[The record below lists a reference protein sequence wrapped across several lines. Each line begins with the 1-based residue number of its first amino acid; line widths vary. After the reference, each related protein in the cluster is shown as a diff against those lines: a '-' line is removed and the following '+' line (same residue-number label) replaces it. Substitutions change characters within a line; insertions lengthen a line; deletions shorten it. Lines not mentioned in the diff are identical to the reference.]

1 MKQLRRPLTIA
12 ALSALAFLGVQ
23 ATPASAAEGDP
34 VVSRGITIP
43 TFYNP
48 PTTLPSAN
56 GTLIRSEPLKLGL
69 RLPGLNGPLPGTAT
83 RLMYKS
89 TDSNGQPVAVT
100 GAYIE
105 PSARWT
111 GSGPR
116 PLVVL
121 APGTL
126 GQGDQ
131 CAASLALENPLALNL
146 TEGTVS
152 VGYENLAT
160 YRLLAK
166 GIAVA
171 VTDYVGLGATDRLHT
186 YVNRVDGGHAVL
198 DAVRATRALAGT
210 SVTAS
215 SPVGLYGYS
224 QGGGATAS
232 AAELQPTYA
241 PEITLAGAYSGA
253 PPADLV
259 KVLPGIDGSALAAA
273 AGWTVNGLAQSVP
286 ALQPI
291 IDTYINDVGRAALA
305 DVATRCVGDGI
316 FAHGFT
322 KTKSWTKQGISLGD
336 VIAREPVVKAAVD
349 AQRLGRLKPATPV
362 RVATGVADDTVP
374 HRQARQLAV
383 DWCARGANVTYEP
396 IFLPNLG
403 DKIVL
408 TNHFL
413 PLIEDQG
420 SAISWLTDRLA
431 GKRVVSNCWRVPLML

>member
-1 MKQLRRPLTIA
+1 MKQLRSSLVIA
-12 ALSALAFLGVQ
+12 ALSALTLLGL
-23 ATPASAAEGDP
+23 PASASAADDVP

-48 PTTLPSAN
+48 PSTLPSTN
-56 GTLIRSEPLKLGL
+56 GAVIRSEPLQLGI
-69 RLPGLNGPLPGTAT
+69 RLPGLTGPLPGTAT

-105 PSARWT
+105 PAARWT
-111 GSGPR
+111 GGGPR

-121 APGTL
+121 APGTM

-131 CAASLALENPLALNL
+131 CAASLALENPASLNL
-146 TEGTVS
+146 SEGTVS

-171 VTDYVGLGATDRLHT
+171 VTDYVGLGATDRVHT
-186 YVNRVDGGHAVL
+186 YVNRVDEGHAVL
-198 DAVRATRALAGT
+198 DAARAARSLTGT
-210 SVTAS
+210 SLTAS

-241 PEITLAGAYSGA
+241 PDVTLAGVYAGA

-273 AGWTVNGLAQSVP
+273 AGWTVNGLVQAVP

-291 IDTYINDVGRAALA
+291 VDRYINDKGRAALA

-316 FAHGFT
+316 FAYGFT
-322 KTKSWTKQGISLGD
+322 KTKSWTKDGISLGD
-336 VIAREPVVKAAVD
+336 VIAREPAVTAAVD
-349 AQRLGRLKPATPV
+349 AQRIGRIKPNAPV
-362 RVATGVADDTVP
+362 RIATGVADDTVP

-383 DWCARGANVTYEP
+383 DWCAKRATVTYEP
-396 IFLPNLG
+396 VYLPNLG
-403 DKIVL
+403 NGLVL
-408 TNHFL
+408 PNHFL
-413 PLIEDQG
+413 PMIEDQG
-420 SAISWLTDRLA
+420 QAIGWLSDRLE
-431 GKRVVSNCWRVPLML
+431 GKRATSDCWRLPLMP

>member
-1 MKQLRRPLTIA
+1 MKQLRRPLMTA
-12 ALSALAFLGVQ
+12 ALSALVLFGVQ
-23 ATPASAAEGDP
+23 APASAAEDTP

-48 PTTLPSAN
+48 PTSLPSAN
-56 GTLIRSEPLKLGL
+56 GALIRSEPLTLGL
-69 RLPGLNGPLPGTAT
+69 SLPGLSGPLPGTAT
-83 RLMYKS
+83 RMMYKS

-105 PSARWT
+105 PAARWT

-121 APGTL
+121 APGTM

-131 CAASLALENPLALNL
+131 CAASLALENALALNL

-186 YVNRVDGGHAVL
+186 YVNRVDEGHAVL
-198 DAVRATRALAGT
+198 DAVRATRSLTGT

-241 PEITLAGAYSGA
+241 PDVTLAGVYAGA

-273 AGWTVNGLAQSVP
+273 AGWTVNGLAQAKP

-291 IDTYINDVGRAALA
+291 IDSYINDAGRAALA
-305 DVATRCVGDGI
+305 DVSTMCVGDGI
-316 FAHGFT
+316 LGYPFA

-336 VIAREPVVKAAVD
+336 VIAREPAVKAAVD
-349 AQRLGRLKPATPV
+349 AQRIGRIKPSTPV

-374 HRQARQLAV
+374 HGQARQLAV
-383 DWCARGANVTYEP
+383 DWCAKGANVTYEP
-396 IFLPNLG
+396 IYLPNLG

-420 SAISWLTDRLA
+420 SAIGWLTDRLEGRRA
-431 GKRVVSNCWRVPLML
+431 YSNCWKLPLML

>member
-1 MKQLRRPLTIA
+1 MKQLRSSLVIA
-12 ALSALAFLGVQ
+12 ALSALTLLGL
-23 ATPASAAEGDP
+23 PASASAADDVP
-34 VVSRGITIP
+34 VVSRGMTIP

-48 PTTLPSAN
+48 PSTLPSAN
-56 GTLIRSEPLKLGL
+56 GAVIRSEPLQLGI
-69 RLPGLNGPLPGTAT
+69 RLPGLTGPLPGTAT

-105 PSARWT
+105 PAARWT
-111 GSGPR
+111 GGGPR

-121 APGTL
+121 APGTM

-131 CAASLALENPLALNL
+131 CAASLALENPASLNL
-146 TEGTVS
+146 SEGTVS

-171 VTDYVGLGATDRLHT
+171 VTDYVGLGATDRVHT
-186 YVNRVDGGHAVL
+186 YVNRVDEGHAVL
-198 DAVRATRALAGT
+198 DAARAARSLTGT
-210 SVTAS
+210 SLTAS

-241 PEITLAGAYSGA
+241 PDVTLAGVYAGA

-273 AGWTVNGLAQSVP
+273 AGWTVNGLVQAVP

-291 IDTYINDVGRAALA
+291 VDRYINDKGRAALA

-316 FAHGFT
+316 FAYGFT
-322 KTKSWTKQGISLGD
+322 KTKSWTKDGISLGD
-336 VIAREPVVKAAVD
+336 VIAREPAVTAAVD
-349 AQRLGRLKPATPV
+349 AQRIGRIKPNAPV
-362 RVATGVADDTVP
+362 RIATGVADDTVP

-383 DWCARGANVTYEP
+383 DWCAKRATVTYEP
-396 IFLPNLG
+396 VYLPNLG
-403 DKIVL
+403 NGLVL
-408 TNHFL
+408 PNHFL
-413 PLIEDQG
+413 PMIEDQG
-420 SAISWLTDRLA
+420 QAIGWLSDRLE
-431 GKRVVSNCWRVPLML
+431 GKRATSDCWRLPLMP

>member
-1 MKQLRRPLTIA
+1 MTA
-12 ALSALAFLGVQ
+12 ALSALVLFGVQ
-23 ATPASAAEGDP
+23 APASAAEDTP

-48 PTTLPSAN
+48 PTSLPSAN
-56 GTLIRSEPLKLGL
+56 GALIRSEPLTLGL
-69 RLPGLNGPLPGTAT
+69 SLPGLSGPLPGTAT
-83 RLMYKS
+83 RMMYKS

-105 PSARWT
+105 PAARWT

-121 APGTL
+121 APGTM

-131 CAASLALENPLALNL
+131 CAASLALENALALNL

-186 YVNRVDGGHAVL
+186 YVNRVDEGHAVL
-198 DAVRATRALAGT
+198 DAVRATRSLTGT

-241 PEITLAGAYSGA
+241 PDVTLAGVYAGA

-273 AGWTVNGLAQSVP
+273 AGWTVNGLAQAKP

-291 IDTYINDVGRAALA
+291 IDSYINDAGRAALA
-305 DVATRCVGDGI
+305 DVSTMCVGDGI
-316 FAHGFT
+316 LGYPFA

-336 VIAREPVVKAAVD
+336 VIAREPAVKAAVD
-349 AQRLGRLKPATPV
+349 AQRIGRIKPSTPV

-374 HRQARQLAV
+374 HGQARQLAV
-383 DWCARGANVTYEP
+383 DWCAKGANVTYEP
-396 IFLPNLG
+396 IYLPNLG

-420 SAISWLTDRLA
+420 SAIGWLTDRLEGRRA
-431 GKRVVSNCWRVPLML
+431 YSNCWKLPLML

>member
-1 MKQLRRPLTIA
+1 MKQLRSSLVVA
-12 ALSALAFLGVQ
+12 ALSALALVGLQ
-23 ATPASAAEGDP
+23 APASAADDAP

-48 PTTLPSAN
+48 PSTLPSAN
-56 GTLIRSEPLKLGL
+56 GTVIRSEPLQLGL
-69 RLPGLNGPLPGTAT
+69 RLPGLTGPLPGTAT

-89 TDSNGQPVAVT
+89 TDSSGQPVAVT

-105 PSARWT
+105 PAARWT
-111 GSGPR
+111 GGGPR

-121 APGTL
+121 APGTM

-131 CAASLALENPLALNL
+131 CAASLALENPASLNL

-186 YVNRVDGGHAVL
+186 YVNRVDEGHAVL
-198 DAVRATRALAGT
+198 DAVRAARSLSGT
-210 SVTAS
+210 SLTAS

-232 AAELQPTYA
+232 AAELQPAYA
-241 PEITLAGAYSGA
+241 PDVILAGVYAGA

-273 AGWTVNGLAQSVP
+273 AGWTVNGLVQSVP

-291 IDTYINDVGRAALA
+291 VDRYINDKGRAALA

-316 FAHGFT
+316 FAYGFT
-322 KTKSWTKQGISLGD
+322 KTKSWTKDGISLGD
-336 VIAREPVVKAAVD
+336 VIAREPAVTAAVD
-349 AQRLGRLKPATPV
+349 AQRIGRIKPNAPV
-362 RVATGVADDTVP
+362 RIATGVADDTVP

-383 DWCARGANVTYEP
+383 DWCAKRATVTYEP
-396 IFLPNLG
+396 IYLPNLG
-403 DKIVL
+403 NGLVL
-408 TNHFL
+408 PNHFL
-413 PLIEDQG
+413 PMIEDQG
-420 SAISWLTDRLA
+420 QAIGWLTDRLQ
-431 GKRVVSNCWRVPLML
+431 GKRATSDCWRLPVMP

>member
-1 MKQLRRPLTIA
+1 MKKLRSSLVIA
-12 ALSALAFLGVQ
+12 TLSALTLLGL
-23 ATPASAAEGDP
+23 PASASAADDVP

-48 PTTLPSAN
+48 PSTLPSAN
-56 GTLIRSEPLKLGL
+56 GAVIRSEPLQLGL
-69 RLPGLNGPLPGTAT
+69 RLPGLTGPLPGTAT

-105 PSARWT
+105 PAAPWT
-111 GSGPR
+111 GGGPR

-121 APGTL
+121 APGTM

-131 CAASLALENPLALNL
+131 CAASLALENPASLNL

-171 VTDYVGLGATDRLHT
+171 VTDYVGLGATDRVHT
-186 YVNRVDGGHAVL
+186 YVNRVDEGHAVL
-198 DAVRATRALAGT
+198 DAARAARSLTGT
-210 SVTAS
+210 SLTAS

-241 PEITLAGAYSGA
+241 PDVPLAGVYAGA

-273 AGWTVNGLAQSVP
+273 AGWTVNGLVQSVP

-291 IDTYINDVGRAALA
+291 VDRYINDKGRAALA

-316 FAHGFT
+316 FAYGFT
-322 KTKSWTKQGISLGD
+322 KTKSWTKDGISLGD
-336 VIAREPVVKAAVD
+336 VIAREPAVTAAVD
-349 AQRLGRLKPATPV
+349 AQRIGRIKPNAPV
-362 RVATGVADDTVP
+362 RIATGVADDTVP

-383 DWCARGANVTYEP
+383 DWCAKRATVTYEP
-396 IFLPNLG
+396 VYLPNLG
-403 DKIVL
+403 NGLVL
-408 TNHFL
+408 PNHFL
-413 PLIEDQG
+413 PMIEDQG
-420 SAISWLTDRLA
+420 QAIGWLADRLE
-431 GKRVVSNCWRVPLML
+431 GKRATSDCWRLPLMP

>member
-1 MKQLRRPLTIA
+1 MKQLHRPLMTA
-12 ALSALAFLGVQ
+12 ALSALVLFGVQ
-23 ATPASAAEGDP
+23 APASAAEDTP

-48 PTTLPSAN
+48 PTSLPSAN
-56 GTLIRSEPLKLGL
+56 GALIRSEPLTLGL
-69 RLPGLNGPLPGTAT
+69 SLPGLSGPLPGTAT
-83 RLMYKS
+83 RMMYKS

-105 PSARWT
+105 PAARWT

-121 APGTL
+121 APGTM

-131 CAASLALENPLALNL
+131 CAASLALENALALNL

-186 YVNRVDGGHAVL
+186 YVNRVDEGHAVL
-198 DAVRATRALAGT
+198 DAVRATRSLTGT

-241 PEITLAGAYSGA
+241 PDVTLAGVYAGA

-273 AGWTVNGLAQSVP
+273 AGWTVSGLAQAKP

-291 IDTYINDVGRAALA
+291 IDSYINDAGRAALA
-305 DVATRCVGDGI
+305 DVSTMCVGDGI
-316 FAHGFT
+316 LGYPFA

-336 VIAREPVVKAAVD
+336 VIAREPAVKAAVD
-349 AQRLGRLKPATPV
+349 AQRIGRIKPSTPV

-374 HRQARQLAV
+374 HGQARQLAV
-383 DWCARGANVTYEP
+383 DWCAKGANVTYEP
-396 IFLPNLG
+396 IYLPNLG

-420 SAISWLTDRLA
+420 SAIGWLTDRLEGRRA
-431 GKRVVSNCWRVPLML
+431 YSNCWKLPLML